1 MGAPVGVGAS
11 RACGGGKYEWHFFC
25 YFCIIVHYSP
35 EEFSRFLQELKISS
49 PAFLNQYRL
58 GLLVMVNLSFAQQG
72 GVMLYLCQLTVL
84 FLAHLQKLP

>member
-1 MGAPVGVGAS
+1 MV
-11 RACGGGKYEWHFFC
+11 FFC

-58 GLLVMVNLSFAQQG
+58 GLLVMVNLSFTSALVRSRG
-72 GVMLYLCQLTVL
+72 E
-84 FLAHLQKLP
+84 